1 MVEYPQSF
9 EENKISVVQKF
20 VSEIDLLPKKFLK
33 VETLYLSS
41 NNIRTLEGLQQ
52 FSNLKNLSLAN
63 NEVTLLEYQIRI
75 LVYRLKMLDHYMC
88 WKSFLLS
95 KFSI

>member
-20 VSEIDLLPKKFLK
+20 VSEIDPMPKKFLK

-41 NNIRTLEGLQQ
+41 NNIRTLDGLQQ

-63 NEVTLLEYQIRI
+63 NEVT
-75 LVYRLKMLDHYMC
+75 
-88 WKSFLLS
+88 FLQQQDTNLCE
-95 KFSI
+95 